1 MNPEHGWFEEYK
13 DDPDYQFELTSIAV
27 GEEIVDALL
36 RLGLTRSGLAKR
48 LGVSRP
54 RISQILAGDENLTLR
69 TLVGVAVALESNLQ
83 VRFEPLGSSVKARSA
98 VNENWVES
106 SLGASAD
113 QAGNRQLAL
122 AA

>member
-13 DDPDYQFELTSIAV
+13 DDPDYQFELMSITV
-27 GEEIVDALL
+27 GEGIVEALL
-36 RLGLTRSGLAKR
+36 RLGITRSELAKR
-48 LGVSRP
+48 LHVSRP